1 MKEEETVSHPSE
13 VRFHY
18 HADWR
23 TGLGAGGG
31 AQRTFLVPFV
41 CMPIHRTWS
50 GWRRVALVTN
60 VKATDAVLWPRNRQ
74 RGVKLAARTCVA
86 LL

>member
-31 AQRTFLVPFV
+31 TEDISRALCLHAYTPHMEWLASGGTSHQRE
-41 CMPIHRTWS
+41 
-50 GWRRVALVTN
+50 GDRRCIVA
-60 VKATDAVLWPRNRQ
+60 P
-74 RGVKLAARTCVA
+74 
-86 LL
+86 

>member
-31 AQRTFLVPFV
+31 
-41 CMPIHRTWS
+41 HRGHFSCPLFACLYTAHGVAGV
-50 GWRRVALVTN
+50 GWH
-60 VKATDAVLWPRNRQ
+60 
-74 RGVKLAARTCVA
+74 
-86 LL
+86 